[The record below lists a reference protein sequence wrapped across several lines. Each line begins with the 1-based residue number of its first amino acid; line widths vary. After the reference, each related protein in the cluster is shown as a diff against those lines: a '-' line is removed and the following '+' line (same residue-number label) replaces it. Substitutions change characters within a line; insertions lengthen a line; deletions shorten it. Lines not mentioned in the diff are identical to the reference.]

1 MRLHLSHVCMFSPI
15 GPSAWKTSPL
25 KQWSSAPQ
33 WRAHGG
39 GGAGENSLTCCR
51 STRCNCSNK
60 QSLSTLKILKMLQI
74 LKCIFFVIIILF
86 LLSCFDWIYDVF
98 FCHQTITIQSVV
110 DDVFGYLVPPQG
122 AEAKSGPSTE
132 GTEANWSNG
141 YNTECLHMICN
152 IIHLYIYIYTVYPT
166 WSNIY
171 NVCVWLVWGPPPPKQ
186 FEDTL

>member
-1 MRLHLSHVCMFSPI
+1 MH
-15 GPSAWKTSPL
+15 
-25 KQWSSAPQ
+25 
-33 WRAHGG
+33 
-39 GGAGENSLTCCR
+39 
-51 STRCNCSNK
+51 
-60 QSLSTLKILKMLQI
+60 
-74 LKCIFFVIIILF
+74 IFCYYYIILVVMF
-86 LLSCFDWIYDVF
+86 WLNLWCF

-152 IIHLYIYIYTVYPT
+152 IIHLYIYTVYPT

-171 NVCVWLVWGPPPPKQ
+171 NVCVWLVWGPPPQNNLRILYNSHFFFAPLNIFLVNQIKKGFQ
-186 FEDTL
+186 FTFNWFPFTFNWFQFTFN

>member
-1 MRLHLSHVCMFSPI
+1 MIYAIVQYHIYLYISSISHAQTDTHTHTVYIYNTFIHIVCMRLHLSHVCMFSPI

-74 LKCIFFVIIILF
+74 LKCIFFCYYYIILVVMFWLNLWCF
-86 LLSCFDWIYDVF
+86 LPPNNHDSIGCWWCLR
-98 FCHQTITIQSVV
+98 
-110 DDVFGYLVPPQG
+110 VFGSPAGRRSEVG
-122 AEAKSGPSTE
+122 ALDGRDGSELIK
-132 GTEANWSNG
+132 
-141 YNTECLHMICN
+141 
-152 IIHLYIYIYTVYPT
+152 
-166 WSNIY
+166 
-171 NVCVWLVWGPPPPKQ
+171 WL
-186 FEDTL
+186 

>member
-1 MRLHLSHVCMFSPI
+1 MHICTYIICVYIYDICNRAISYLSIYISSISHAQTDTHTHTVYIYNTFIHIVCMRLHLSHVCMFSPI

-39 GGAGENSLTCCR
+39 GGAGENSLTCCW

-98 FCHQTITIQSVV
+98 FATKQATRFCWPTAAL
-110 DDVFGYLVPPQG
+110 D
-122 AEAKSGPSTE
+122 
-132 GTEANWSNG
+132 WS
-141 YNTECLHMICN
+141 I
-152 IIHLYIYIYTVYPT
+152 
-166 WSNIY
+166 
-171 NVCVWLVWGPPPPKQ
+171 PKIFQ
-186 FEDTL
+186 R